1 MKREA
6 DGRIVSIRRNFAV
19 IDKTQSVFT
28 TGILLKLMILRY
40 WMVVLRLN
48 KFSNNSDNGEV

>member
-6 DGRIVSIRRNFAV
+6 DGRIVSICRNFTV
-19 IDKTQSVFT
+19 IDKTESVFT
-28 TGILLKLMILRY
+28 TSVLLKLMVLRY